1 MRELPLQY
9 TLKNQASSIT
19 SRTEQ
24 TLFAQSHQ
32 FAPPSGRLIKF
43 VMASAAE
50 WCQSDT
56 VRFVC
61 EVENLNQLVDGTA
74 AEHTLE
80 FLGPPQVIIQEA
92 RVLVNGVVV
101 DTIQDYGRTVVTL
114 NALTPI
120 PTKELNAMRAEI
132 MLRKQS

>member
-1 MRELPLQY
+1 MGSPLEQTTNLRGGLKVQSGPQGNLRELPLQY

-74 AEHTLE
+74 AEHPLE
-80 FLGPPQVIIQEA
+80 FLGPPQ
-92 RVLVNGVVV
+92 
-101 DTIQDYGRTVVTL
+101 
-114 NALTPI
+114 
-120 PTKELNAMRAEI
+120 
-132 MLRKQS
+132 